1 MLVDSH
7 CHLNYEPL
15 ISNIPNVIK
24 YCKKNNVQKILSIG
38 TTFENSKISVFLTNK
53 YRELYTT
60 VGIHPHEVEKDG
72 DNFKYLTKL
81 FDNPNKI
88 IGVGETGLDYY
99 YKKSCKNKQIDL
111 FEKHIDL
118 AKIKKV
124 PIIVHTRSADIDTYD
139 IIKKKI
145 NNSNLK
151 FLIHCFSGNLEF
163 CKKLLDLNCYISFS
177 GIITFKKSQ
186 QLRDIA
192 KIVPMDKILVETDS
206 PYLTPEPLRGKSN
219 NPANVKYVAEC
230 LANLKNISLKEIS
243 EITTDNFLKL
253 FNLKKL

>member
-1 MLVDSH
+1 MLIDSH

-15 ISNIPNVIK
+15 IFDIPNVIEN
-24 YCKKNNVQKILSIG
+24 CKKNNVQKILSIG
-38 TTFENSKISVFLTNK
+38 TTFENSKSSVFLTNK

-72 DNFKYLTKL
+72 DNFKYLIKL

-88 IGVGETGLDYY
+88 IGIGETGLDYY
-99 YKKSCKNKQIDL
+99 HKKSCKNKQIDL

-192 KIVPMDKILVETDS
+192 KVVPMDKILVETDS

-243 EITTDNFLKL
+243 EITTYNFLKL